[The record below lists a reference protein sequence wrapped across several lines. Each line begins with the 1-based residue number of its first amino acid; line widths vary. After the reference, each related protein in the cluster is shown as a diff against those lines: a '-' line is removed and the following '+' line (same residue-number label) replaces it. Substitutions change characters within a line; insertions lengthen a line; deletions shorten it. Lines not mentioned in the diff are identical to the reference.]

1 MLVVWCKEPFHNSGG
16 SKILRN
22 RTSKFK
28 SAWGFI
34 DFDSNLNGH
43 IMILCLV
50 RFCSTDP
57 ARSFWDLCNVDRFSY
72 LLLWESSQVENL
84 SSYDESVEVI

>member
-1 MLVVWCKEPFHNSGG
+1 MLVVWCKEPSHNSGG
-16 SKILRN
+16 SKVLRN
-22 RTSKFK
+22 RTSK
-28 SAWGFI
+28 SARSFI
-34 DFDSNLNGH
+34 DFNSNLNGH